1 MKSILVAVAIS
12 LIASSSALAFYKGEA
27 SSQAKIRDSKAMV
40 IEADDYDVYVGGRL
54 IGRDPDPAIRSR
66 LRNDHYLINGH

>member
-27 SSQAKIRDSKAMV
+27 STRRRSGIRKQWSSKPY
-40 IEADDYDVYVGGRL
+40 YDVYVGGRL
-54 IGRDPDPAIRSR
+54 IGRDPDPAIRAR